1 MLDFVLMSGIY
12 YWLNVSLK
20 QGGRVRIMGDGG
32 GLEESLYV
40 SRREKTINNGS
51 Y

>member
-1 MLDFVLMSGIY
+1 MSTEVAWSETETEFVFVLA
-12 YWLNVSLK
+12 VE
-20 QGGRVRIMGDGG
+20 VGDGG
-32 GLEESLYV
+32 GLEETLYV